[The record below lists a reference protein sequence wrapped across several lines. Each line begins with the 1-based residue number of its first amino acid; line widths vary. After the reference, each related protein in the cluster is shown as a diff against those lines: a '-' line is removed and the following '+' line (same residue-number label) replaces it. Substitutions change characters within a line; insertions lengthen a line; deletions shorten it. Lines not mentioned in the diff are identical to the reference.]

1 MRVMPEAFGSAFVYP
16 LEHSELLTR
25 VAPDYAKSGDQYYAD
40 KKYDKAA
47 KAYTLAS
54 KMGHVNSMVRLGIMY
69 TLGLIIPPTWKRR
82 SSGMRKPPY

>member
-1 MRVMPEAFGSAFVYP
+1 MPEAFGSAFVYP

-47 KAYTLAS
+47 KVYTLAS